1 MIECIHLILTVWGRL
16 SVVLAVYCFFCLVQS
31 LFLNGYN
38 DVNFSII
45 GFLAG
50 IICLLVVPVIRENI
64 EKASN

>member
-1 MIECIHLILTVWGRL
+1 MIECILLILTVWGRL

-31 LFLNGYN
+31 LFLNGYQN
-38 DVNFSII
+38 INLSLG

-50 IICLLVVPVIRENI
+50 IICLLIVPVIRENI